1 MGGDGLMRIFGLA
14 PESPVLLVGAGP
26 SGWREVFP
34 TATVCPR
41 FPRNGYLPDK
51 FELVVYHC
59 AAAAD
64 ARAFRE
70 DVAAAAENL
79 AGKGSILALAE
90 NACSFRNLK
99 RLARGEWALFA
110 SKLFRGSRRC
120 EKELKKLGFEE
131 IRRFYA
137 LPSLEQPE
145 ELVALGSPL
154 LELPHY
160 WHPLIHYAKKFGL
173 YRALADGVVLFAGS
187 VPLETAGIVR
197 FVIDSLSQCDEQ
209 ATGRW
214 TVERIDIRK
223 RGAVVLFLTDV
234 SSGQG
239 IIARVVS
246 DSGIDRIISKNHN
259 FLESLAS
266 NPSLGQDFRDLLP
279 RPLCRLEYAG
289 STVYVETMLRGLP
302 AWKVN
307 RGPLQAVISRNAL
320 EFLMLLGSAT
330 GKVELL
336 QDDALDGLFR
346 DDLALIENSSVI
358 SPDFRENLL
367 RLVRELTDRLSGR
380 EVRMATSHGDYG
392 YGNIL
397 VDQRSGALTG
407 VIDWDTARLR
417 DLPGIDL
424 FNLQVQQ
431 ERAARNCGACEAFS
445 SVIRGSWRNQRLQ
458 PYLEELGIDKEMTG
472 MALYLSF
479 LRYTTRALQYPDLFL
494 EEQEDF
500 RSILG
505 LLRGAVPI

>member
-1 MGGDGLMRIFGLA
+1 MRIFGLA
-14 PESPVLLVGAGP
+14 PESPVLLVGNRLY
-26 SGWREVFP
+26 GWREVFP
-34 TATVCPR
+34 PATVSQRLPE
-41 FPRNGYLPDK
+41 NGHLPEK
-51 FELVVYHC
+51 LGLVVYHS

-70 DVAAAAENL
+70 DMAAAEKAL
-79 AGKGSILALAE
+79 AGKGSILVLAE
-90 NACSFRNLK
+90 NPFSFGNLK
-99 RLARGEWALFA
+99 RLARGEWGNLSA
-110 SKLFRGSRRC
+110 KMFRCPRRC
-120 EKELKKLGFEE
+120 EKELKKLGFAE
-131 IRRFYA
+131 IRRFHA

-160 WHPLIHYAKKFGL
+160 WHPLIHYAQKFGW
-173 YRALADGVVLFAGS
+173 YGALADGVVVFAGS
-187 VPLETAGIVR
+187 APLETSGIVGC
-197 FVIDSLSQCDEQ
+197 VIDALSQRTGQ
-209 ATGRW
+209 AAGRW

-223 RGAVVLFLTDV
+223 RGAVVLFLSDA

-239 IIARVVS
+239 IIARIVS
-246 DSGIDRIISKNHN
+246 DSGIDRIISKNHG

-266 NPSLGQDFRDLLP
+266 NPALSQDFRDLLP
-279 RPLCRLEYAG
+279 LPLCRLEHAG

-307 RGPLQAVISRNAL
+307 RGPLQPVISRNAL
-320 EFLMLLGSAT
+320 EFLTMLGSAT

-336 QDDALDGLFR
+336 QDDALDVLFR
-346 DDLALIENSSVI
+346 DDRALIGKSAVI
-358 SPDFRENLL
+358 SPDFREDLL
-367 RLVRELTDRLSGR
+367 HLVRELTGRLSGR

-407 VIDWDTARLR
+407 VIDWDTARLW

-424 FNLQVQQ
+424 FNHLVQL
-431 ERAARNCGACEAFS
+431 ERVATNCGALEAFS
-445 SVIRGSWRNQRLQ
+445 TVIKGIGHNRHLR
-458 PYLEELGIDKEMTG
+458 PYLDALVIDEEMAGI
-472 MALYLSF
+472 AVCLCF

-500 RSILG
+500 RSILA